1 MSEAL
6 ELRVLSGL
14 HRDARCQVADG
25 AVLGADPACDIVL
38 ADDGIPRAARVRIGE
53 GGWDLALDDAAPNP
67 QPGTP
72 FNRPVPLARSGSPW
86 PVAATP
92 GPTRPMP
99 PTTRWRAW
107 RPNRQRR
114 PM

>member
-14 HRDARCQVADG
+14 HRDARCLVADG

-38 ADDGIPRAARVRIGE
+38 ADDGMGPRAARVRIGE
-53 GGWDLALDDAAPNP
+53 GGWDLALDDGAPSQ

-72 FNRPVPLARSGSPW
+72 FNRPVPLGPVWITVARRGDPW
-86 PVAATP
+86 ANAPEDRKSVV
-92 GPTRPMP
+92 
-99 PTTRWRAW
+99 
-107 RPNRQRR
+107 
-114 PM
+114 